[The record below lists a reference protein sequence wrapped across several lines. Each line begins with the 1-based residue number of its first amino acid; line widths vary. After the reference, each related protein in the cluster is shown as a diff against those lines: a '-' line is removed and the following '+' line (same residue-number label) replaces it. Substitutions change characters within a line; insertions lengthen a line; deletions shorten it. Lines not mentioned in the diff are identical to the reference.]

1 VFYWRGPLLSHVS
14 ATHAISVMSALTMTG
29 AVIVG
34 LLYRPPGRLFRTV
47 GWISVLLLWV
57 YVLNAYVLFRFGG

>member
-1 VFYWRGPLLSHVS
+1 
-14 ATHAISVMSALTMTG
+14 MSALAMTG

-47 GWISVLLLWV
+47 GWISILLLLV
-57 YVLNAYVLFRFGG
+57 YMLNAYLFHFGG

>member
-1 VFYWRGPLLSHVS
+1 
-14 ATHAISVMSALTMTG
+14 MSALTMTG

-47 GWISVLLLWV
+47 GWISVLLLCV